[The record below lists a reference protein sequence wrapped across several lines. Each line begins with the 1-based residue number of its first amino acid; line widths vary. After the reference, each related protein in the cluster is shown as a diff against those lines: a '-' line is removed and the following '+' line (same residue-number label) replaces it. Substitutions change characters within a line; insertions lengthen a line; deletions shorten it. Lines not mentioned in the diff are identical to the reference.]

1 MGFARKR
8 REIVLYSQSLSG
20 LPTNPPIMCL
30 KMQIGAYWNKK
41 VNKEFSS
48 NLAEILRNLSET
60 FQ

>member
-1 MGFARKR
+1 MSFARKR
-8 REIVLYSQSLSG
+8 REIVFYSPFLSG
-20 LPTNPPIMCL
+20 LPTNSPIMCL

-48 NLAEILRNLSET
+48 NLAEVLRNSSEA